1 MGYWTTDANGNSGV
15 FEDIEGDLRWGDQ
28 PADIID
34 DALDQVLAT
43 FVHDLG
49 RLPTQAEIVAGL
61 KFSLPTLLERL
72 PKTVAQAQAK
82 ADEVLAGWWEQPSA
96 ERDGYLTDPV
106 SEEGKAFQNAYYAAK
121 APYDAERA
129 LAANAVYAVVN
140 SLKEPEGEPGQ
151 ANQDMRANLT
161 LVEG

>member
-15 FEDIEGDLRWGDQ
+15 FDDIEGDLVWGDQ
-28 PADIID
+28 PADIVD
-34 DALDQVLAT
+34 DALDKVLAT
-43 FVHDLG
+43 FVHDMG
-49 RLPTQAEIVAGL
+49 RLPTQAEIIAGL

-72 PKTVAQAQAK
+72 PKTVEAAQAK

-106 SEEGKAFQNAYYAAK
+106 SEEGKAFQEAFYASA
-121 APYDAERA
+121 APYDPERA
-129 LAANAVYAVVN
+129 LAANKVYTVVN
-140 SLKEPEGEPGQ
+140 ALKEPEGEPGA
-151 ANQDMRANLT
+151 ANQDMRPNLS